1 MPPTGVPLWAY
12 PAHPHRATRALEHT
26 MNPTATGAT
35 TGITGTARRQPH
47 LAPPPVARLAIAP
60 ATGVARRTDGV
71 WWPRSAD
78 LEAELPELLPALPFD
93 WPRITHA
100 TANGALWAPL
110 PTLTLVADHV
120 IRLRRIPDRPG
131 PPTLCLVAAGL
142 GRWDLRVLPPRT
154 AEADAVRVLAGVA
167 TGAIPADAPVSDEDP
182 APAVPRRPEHPQAAR
197 LRDTRGPRNR

>member
-1 MPPTGVPLWAY
+1 
-12 PAHPHRATRALEHT
+12 

-35 TGITGTARRQPH
+35 TGTTGTTGATGTTGTAGPAGPQPH

-71 WWPRSAD
+71 WWPHTAD

-110 PTLTLVADHV
+110 PTLTLVAGHV
-120 IRLRRIPDRPG
+120 IRLRRLPDRPG

-142 GRWDLRVLPPRT
+142 GRWDLRVLPPGT

-167 TGAIPADAPVSDEDP
+167 AGAIPADAPLPDEEP
-182 APAVPRRPEHPQAAR
+182 APRRPERPRAAR
-197 LRDTRGPRNR
+197 LGHTHAVRNR